1 MLSFLRATKTNKKEE
16 RSISMIHNDK
26 LLEQFAQAGI
36 SKSDIENLMSD
47 TFIIIDELYRQF
59 IPKEVQHRPGPDS
72 QLSDSE
78 VLAIAWTGELLS
90 VDSENA
96 WYGFVKKH
104 FSYLFAYLPDRS
116 RFNRRR
122 RDLWKVTDMLRQRL
136 LECLPYG
143 DILIVDSLP
152 VPICDFKRAYFSK
165 SQLKMGYVNG
175 LRATYGHCATKDLGT
190 FLGFRV
196 HLIVS
201 QQGLPLTFV
210 VANAD
215 IDDREVLPQMIADF
229 LNTIIIGD
237 KGYVSEPLRQE
248 LRREY
253 GIHLLAQKRSNQK
266 NPYPPHLRRTIN
278 RLRKRVEV
286 TNNQL
291 TDQFNL
297 SRVRARTHWGMLTRI
312 SDKFAAF
319 TLGAFINQLSG
330 RPMLALKSLAFA

>member
-1 MLSFLRATKTNKKEE
+1 
-16 RSISMIHNDK
+16 MIKNDK
-26 LLEQFAQAGI
+26 LLERFLQAGI
-36 SKSDIENLMSD
+36 SNSDIEDLLSD
-47 TFIIIDELYRQF
+47 AFIIIDDLYKQF
-59 IPKEVQHRPGPDS
+59 VPKEVKNRPGPDS

-78 VLAIAWTGELLS
+78 VMAITYTGELLS

-104 FSYLFAYLPDRS
+104 FSYLFRYLPHRS

-122 RDLWKVTDMLRQRL
+122 RDLWKVTDMIRRQL

-165 SQLKMGYVNG
+165 SQLKSEYVNG
-175 LRATYGHCATKDLGT
+175 LQATYGHCATKDLGT

-196 HLIVS
+196 HLIIS
-201 QQGLPLTFV
+201 QQGLPLAFA

-215 IDDREVLPQMIADF
+215 IDDRDVLPQMIAEF

-248 LRREY
+248 FHKEY
-253 GIHLLAQKRSNQK
+253 GIDLLAQKRSNQK
-266 NPYPPHLRRTIN
+266 NLYSPHLRRTIN

-297 SRVRARTHWGMLTRI
+297 AKVRARTHWGLLTRI

-319 TLGAFINQLSG
+319 TLGAFINYLLGQPL
-330 RPMLALKSLAFA
+330 LALKSLAFA

>member
-1 MLSFLRATKTNKKEE
+1 
-16 RSISMIHNDK
+16 MIKNNK
-26 LLEQFAQAGI
+26 LLEQFLQAGI
-36 SKSDIENLMSD
+36 SNSDIEDLLSNA
-47 TFIIIDELYRQF
+47 FIIIDDLYKQF
-59 IPKEVQHRPGPDS
+59 IPKEVKNRPGPDS

-78 VLAIAWTGELLS
+78 IMAITYTGELLC

-96 WYGFVKKH
+96 WYAFVKKH
-104 FSYLFAYLPDRS
+104 FSHLFRYLPHRT

-122 RDLWKVTDMLRQRL
+122 RNLWKVTDMIRRQL

-165 SQLKMGYVNG
+165 SQLKSGYVNG
-175 LRATYGHCATKDLGT
+175 LQATYGHCATKDLGT
-190 FLGFRV
+190 FLGFCV
-196 HLIVS
+196 HLVIS
-201 QQGLPLTFV
+201 QQGLPLAFA

-215 IDDREVLPQMIADF
+215 IDDRDVLPQMIAEF

-237 KGYVSEPLRQE
+237 KGYVSESLRQE
-248 LRREY
+248 LHKEY
-253 GIHLLAQKRSNQK
+253 GIDLLAQKRSNQK
-266 NPYPPHLRRTIN
+266 NPYSPHLRRTIN

-291 TDQFNL
+291 EDQFNL
-297 SRVRARTHWGMLTRI
+297 SKVRARTHWGLLTRI

-319 TLGAFINQLSG
+319 TLGAFINHLLGQPL
-330 RPMLALKSLAFA
+330 LVLKSLAFG

>member
-1 MLSFLRATKTNKKEE
+1 
-16 RSISMIHNDK
+16 MIRNDK

-36 SKSDIENLMSD
+36 SNSDIEDLLSD
-47 TFIIIDELYRQF
+47 AFIIIDDFYKQF
-59 IPKEVQHRPGPDS
+59 VPKEVQNRPGPDS
-72 QLSDSE
+72 QLTDSE
-78 VLAIAWTGELLS
+78 VMAIAWTGELLS

-104 FSYLFAYLPDRS
+104 FSYLFVYLPDRS

-143 DILIVDSLP
+143 DILIVDSIP
-152 VPICDFKRAYFSK
+152 VPICDFKRAHFSR
-165 SQLKMGYVNG
+165 SQLKAEYING
-175 LRATYGHCATKDLGT
+175 LRATYGHCATKSLGT

-201 QQGLPLTFV
+201 QQGLPLAFV

-215 IDDREVLPQMIADF
+215 IDDREMLPQMIADF

-266 NPYPPHLRRTIN
+266 NPYSPYLRRTIN
-278 RLRKRVEV
+278 RLRKRIEV

-297 SRVRARTHWGMLTRI
+297 SRVRARTHWGLLTRI

-319 TLGAFINQLSG
+319 TLGAFINLNFVQIG
-330 RPMLALKSLAFA
+330 PI